1 MLLLYTGLET
11 SFWQPMW
18 GCVSDL
24 GPKEHGQHTG
34 DLLLLNSVWTAS
46 TPPLLLMISQWAG
59 RGRKSDGIWHSLDSK
74 WPKPIFCIIQDH
86 AQQWNCRRWRGAL
99 PKVATAWRLPGP
111 QFADGRWWVTDFTS
125 LFFFFFLLPL
135 HLLDGLYLNPW
146 DFHAFAVLILFP
158 SPLAETKKAT
168 NWTMRDLL
176 KWKRTRKDPLSLKKL
191 R

>member
-18 GCVSDL
+18 GCVSGL

-46 TPPLLLMISQWAG
+46 TPPLLLMFSQWAG

-86 AQQWNCRRWRGAL
+86 AQQRNCRRWRGAL
-99 PKVATAWRLPGP
+99 PKIATAWRLPGP
-111 QFADGRWWVTDFTS
+111 QFADGRWVSDWLYIAFLF
-125 LFFFFFLLPL
+125 LFFTPSSFIRWSLSESMRFSCFCCSDSL
-135 HLLDGLYLNPW
+135 
-146 DFHAFAVLILFP
+146 P
-158 SPLAETKKAT
+158 SPLAETEKAT
-168 NWTMRDLL
+168 DWTMRDLNEKEQGKTL
-176 KWKRTRKDPLSLKKL
+176 FH
-191 R
+191 